1 MARDES
7 DRENLLAE
15 ATALVE
21 RAEVVLD
28 DGRTIV
34 AGFRRDGSF
43 SVFFDAEPVYQ
54 FNSRGELRRAYVD
67 GRLIKAERGRLVAL
81 TRQRG
86 QKQVALVRHDLDD
99 AETAQ
104 FLAVMTPMLSE
115 LAGLLYAGR
124 YRLSGQ
130 VPPEADVV
138 TRIRVWLASRPQP
151 PTIAQSPRV

>member
-1 MARDES
+1 MSRDES

-21 RAEVVLD
+21 RAEIVLE

-54 FNSRGELRRAYVD
+54 FNARGELRRAYVD

-86 QKQVALVRHDLDD
+86 EKQVELLRHDLDD
-99 AETAQ
+99 AEAGQ
-104 FLAVMTPMLSE
+104 FLAAMTPMLSE

-124 YRLSGQ
+124 YRLAGQ
-130 VPPEADVV
+130 DPPETDVV

-151 PTIAQSPRV
+151 PTIAHSPRV